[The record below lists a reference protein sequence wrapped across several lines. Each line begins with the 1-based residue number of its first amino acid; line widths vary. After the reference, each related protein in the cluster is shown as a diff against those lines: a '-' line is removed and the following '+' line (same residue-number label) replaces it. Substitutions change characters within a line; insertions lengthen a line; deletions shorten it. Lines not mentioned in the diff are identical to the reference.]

1 MYDLAHKY
9 SFCLF
14 SDPQHNMEAYLLLLE
29 LENYAN
35 GAIMQITRI
44 DRTRKAIE
52 KKLQGMKFIK
62 DDKHIHK
69 STRKDFAL
77 TRLHCDTHFYFI
89 CIGQI
94 NKLLKRLCEVLND
107 CDLKVVYHK
116 FTSKF
121 NKDIRDD
128 LEHLDERAVGKK
140 KRQYIGHITDFC
152 NFPGD
157 SFSFNGKQ
165 YPVNKGSVKEL
176 TQIYKEV
183 IDVLYKNY
191 GSKDPH
197 FVWMEQSERQS
208 KELFRYLK
216 KQGSILPQK

>member
-9 SFCLF
+9 CFCLHN
-14 SDPQHNMEAYLLLLE
+14 DPERNQRAFLLLLE
-29 LENYAN
+29 LENYVN
-35 GAIMQITRI
+35 GAIMQTARLE
-44 DRTRKAIE
+44 RTRKNIN
-52 KKLQGMKFIK
+52 KKLRQRIK
-62 DDKHIHK
+62 SIKVSK
-69 STRKDFAL
+69 YPYESSKKDFSL
-77 TRLHCDTHFYFI
+77 MKLHCDYHFYFI

-94 NKLLKRLCEVLND
+94 SKLLKTLCEVLND

-140 KRQYIGHITDFC
+140 KRQYIGHISDFG

-165 YPVNKGSVKEL
+165 YPVNKGSVNEL

-191 GSKDPH
+191 GSKDSH

-216 KQGSILPQK
+216 KQGFI